1 MQARRRQSPAGRT
14 QRQWGALPGQFGAYI
29 VMGAAALGAL
39 ITMLAGSEPGPVLG
53 VFLVAGTVA
62 AALAVRPRAV
72 FLLIPMPALA
82 YVVAGP
88 AAGLIHDQATD
99 TSRTALAV
107 SAAQW
112 IASGFIAMIIATVVA
127 IAITI
132 ARWPWKRRGL
142 RGPGSPPP
150 ARGGGTDR
158 PRRPPAARSPSA
170 RHGTER
176 DADYLAATA
185 WRPAGPRR
193 PRD

>member
-1 MQARRRQSPAGRT
+1 V
-14 QRQWGALPGQFGAYI
+14 I
-29 VMGAAALGAL
+29 GAASLGAL
-39 ITMLAGSEPGPVLG
+39 ITILAGSEPGPVLG

-72 FLLIPMPALA
+72 FLLIPVPALTYA
-82 YVVAGP
+82 VAAA
-88 AAGLIHDQATD
+88 AAGLIHDEATA

-112 IASGFIAMIIATVVA
+112 IASGFIAMTVATVAA

-132 ARWPWKRRGL
+132 ARGPWRKGGP

-150 ARGGGTDR
+150 ARGGGTGR
-158 PRRPPAARSPSA
+158 PRRPPAARSPAA
-170 RHGTER
+170 RHGPER

-185 WRPAGPRR
+185 RRPAGPRR